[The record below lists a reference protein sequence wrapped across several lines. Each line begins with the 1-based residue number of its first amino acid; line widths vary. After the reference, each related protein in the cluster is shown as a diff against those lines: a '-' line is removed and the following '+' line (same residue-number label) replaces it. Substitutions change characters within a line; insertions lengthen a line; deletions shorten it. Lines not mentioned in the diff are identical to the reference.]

1 MHSKQKCNVGCINS
15 NKSDISFITYR
26 ANFDFICLTE
36 TFAES
41 IDLSRAELKD
51 FLGFVAPAKKLSP
64 RRRRHSG
71 GTAVL
76 VKRSFEKYV
85 QEVYHTFDNIVL
97 FMLNKMVLNTKRNA
111 CLRAAYANPFV
122 SPYYDHFNVDNTSC
136 FDAIE
141 SVLLDTVRHS
151 DWM

>member
-26 ANFDFICLTE
+26 ANFDFICLTK

-51 FLGFVAPAKKLSP
+51 CLGFVAPAKKLLT
-64 RRRRHSG
+64 RRRHSG

-85 QEVYHTFDNIVL
+85 HEVYHAFHNIVL
-97 FMLNKMVLNTKRNA
+97 FLLNKMVLNTERNA
-111 CLRAAYANPFV
+111 SLRAAYAN
-122 SPYYDHFNVDNTSC
+122 NNNNNN
-136 FDAIE
+136 E
-141 SVLLDTVRHS
+141 L
-151 DWM
+151 